1 MAGTKIT
8 STGVL
13 YINGQQVEN
22 TFTNISKITKKLES
36 ELKKLPIGTKEFID
50 KANEVKIARAR
61 FEEVKKEINAVSDA
75 LDKSTGF
82 LGFFKNGLL
91 KVGDTMREVFTANLF
106 ERTLDAIISKGK
118 LTVDQL
124 LEIADA
130 MTDVQKTSG
139 MSLEQ
144 VKELWD
150 QFDEMDTRTSKMDRL
165 KIAEVGGR
173 LGVPIEEMKSFVQEV
188 DKAYVALGDS
198 FEGGLEGVVDQLG
211 KIKGLFETTK
221 TMTYAEAINR
231 VGSALNTLAAQ
242 GTASEGNISQFA
254 LRVGALPDSLKPA
267 IDKVL
272 GLGAAFEE
280 AGIDAQIGSSGFSN
294 FITTAAENIELFAY
308 SMHMSIDEAK
318 KLINTKPEEFFL
330 RFAEGMKGVPADQT
344 AKIFASLKLNS
355 LEVQKAVG
363 AAANKTD
370 DFRKAMKTAG
380 EEMDKMTSL
389 QSEFNQ
395 KNNNAPAILEKIK
408 NAWNDIFTST
418 NVINKFEWVI
428 QLIGA
433 LTGVTK
439 ESSEGVNVFKERLV
453 FLFNILQVVATAIV
467 SYNVGVLISTISVGN
482 LTKAT
487 WLSIIADKAKAAA
500 MYVSQVAI
508 LAYNVSLGILY
519 GSITRVRQAIAIFN
533 AVTNSNG
540 IGVLVSLIT
549 TAYVAW
555 RIYGKE
561 LDGVARAQKQ
571 LNDLNKKANE
581 NAAQE
586 LSKLDLLYRKA
597 TDATK
602 SVKERTIAVRELKE
616 EYPSYFKNISDE
628 IIMNGKAEKSYRSLR
643 DSILSAARVDV
654 LKDQIKNYT
663 AKDLD
668 IEIQLKETLEKFK
681 KAKEVLSKTS
691 NAPTMTKTGENWEF
705 EKASKNVDDLR
716 QKYADL
722 LASRKDLRKEFQV
735 YLDEIDK
742 EEKKSPKKEDNE
754 KQGITNIAAPEK
766 PKKNR
771 EAETAQNDLEK
782 AKEAY
787 TKSLEAKA
795 EADKKMLE
803 LQRAYEDEKNKILL
817 ESRQKAIDDEKVDF
831 ERKKQDKVLEN
842 VQLQNQIKKNE
853 DEIAKLEWDKKNTKN
868 SQAAQ
873 IYESAISE
881 LKKVNK
887 KTQEEINVNNQ
898 IVERMEQTHRFNIL
912 KINEFWD
919 SVDFEKFV
927 KKEQMLIDESRRKDE
942 EEIIAISSLAEAK
955 SKIKAQTEVRL
966 SREELK
972 GIKTLED
979 AKAVLREA
987 ADRRMLNAQLI
998 SFNKQKALLL
1008 GFISQLTDG
1017 PAKTKL
1023 LEDLAKIEQAIT
1035 SVRAAMSGNT
1045 NQNNAVEETEQTKA
1059 KQDTDILGFSAK
1071 NWEDTFSNI
1080 ENFQDALKATA
1091 MAFQA
1096 LGNAGQMY
1104 AQLQQALGERELR
1117 HFNAVQD
1124 KKKKSLLKQLN
1135 DGYIT
1140 REEYTKQTEKLEAEA
1155 ANKKAE
1161 IEYKQAKAE
1170 KIAKMFTII
1179 GSTAAAIATALTAGP
1194 IAGPILAGIV
1204 GAIGAVQLA
1213 IVAAQPLPER
1223 PKFADG
1229 GFTGD
1234 GFGSADSTGFKP
1246 AGIVHENEWVAPAWM
1261 LEEPRTAKLIDYL
1274 ESVRQGKTKPMADG
1288 GFSSD
1293 NTTSP
1298 VALKSTEPNA
1308 NAEYYAVITEVRDF
1322 LRKLYDEGV
1331 IAMLGDDLK
1340 TIRQIAI
1347 KLKELQQLENKNK
1360 H

>member
-1 MAGTKIT
+1 MASGTKIT
-8 STGVL
+8 TTGIL
-13 YINGQQVEN
+13 YINGAQVEN
-22 TFTNISKITKKLES
+22 TFSNISKITKKLES
-36 ELKKLPIGTKEFID
+36 ELKKLPVGTKEFVE
-50 KANEVKIARAR
+50 KAEELKRARAR
-61 FEEVKKEINAVSDA
+61 LEEIKNEIDKVSGKLKE
-75 LDKSTGF
+75 STGF
-82 LGFFKNGLL
+82 MGFFTRGLL
-91 KVGDTMREVFTANLF
+91 KIGDTMKEVFTANLF
-106 ERTLDAIISKGK
+106 ERALDAIIAKGK
-118 LTVDQL
+118 ETVDQL

-150 QFDEMDTRTSKMDRL
+150 QFEEMDTRTNKMDRL

-211 KIKGLFETTK
+211 KIKGLFNDTK
-221 TMTYAEAINR
+221 TMSYAEAINR
-231 VGSALNTLAAQ
+231 VGSALNTLAAA
-242 GTASEGNISQFA
+242 GTASEGNIAQFT
-254 LRVGALPDSLKPA
+254 LRLGALPDALKPA

-272 GLGAAFEE
+272 GLGAAYEE
-280 AGIDAQIGSSGFSN
+280 AGIDAQIAASGTSN
-294 FITTAAENIELFAY
+294 FLTTAAENIEDFAY
-308 SMHMSIDEAK
+308 SMHMTVAQAK
-318 KLINTKPEEFFL
+318 QLINTKPEEFLL
-330 RFAEGMKGVPADQT
+330 RFAEGMKGIPADQT

-355 LEVQKAVG
+355 LEVQKAIG

-389 QSEFNQ
+389 QNEFNQ

-439 ESSEGVNVFKERLV
+439 ESSEGVNVFKERLI
-453 FLFNILQVVATAIV
+453 FLFNILQVVTTAIV

-508 LAYNVSLGILY
+508 LAYNVALGILY

-555 RIYGKE
+555 RIYGRE

-597 TDATK
+597 TDANK
-602 SVKERTIAVRELKE
+602 SVKEKTAAIRELKE

-628 IIMNGKAEKSYRSLR
+628 IIMNGKAEKSYKSLR
-643 DSILSAARVDV
+643 DSIIAAARVDV

-668 IEIQLKETLEKFK
+668 LEIKLKETLDRFR
-681 KAKEVLSKTS
+681 KAKELLSKTS
-691 NAPTMTKTGENWEF
+691 NAPSMTKTGENWEF

-722 LASRKDLRKEFQV
+722 LSERNDLKKEYKV

-742 EEKKSPKKEDNE
+742 EEKKAPKKEEKTDDN
-754 KQGITNIAAPEK
+754 KKNIALPDKPE
-766 PKKNR
+766 KNR
-771 EAETAQNDLEK
+771 EAETAKNDLEK

-803 LQRAYEDEKNKILL
+803 LQRAYEDEKNKIL
-817 ESRQKAIDDEKVDF
+817 EEARQKAIDDERTDF
-831 ERKKQDKVLEN
+831 IRKKQDLLQEN
-842 VQLQNQIKKNE
+842 IEVNNVIKKSQ
-853 DEIAKLEWDKKNTKN
+853 DEIAKLQRDKADTKSPEAAKNFD
-868 SQAAQ
+868 AA
-873 IYESAISE
+873 I
-881 LKKVNK
+881 KKL
-887 KTQEEINVNNQ
+887 QETNQKRKALITVNNQ
-898 IVERMEQTHRFNIL
+898 IIEQLEQTHQYNLL
-912 KINEFWD
+912 KIKEHWD
-919 SVDFEKFV
+919 GVDFEKFV
-927 KKEQMLIDESRRKDE
+927 KKEQLEIDESRRKDE
-942 EEIIAISSLAEAK
+942 EEIVAITSLAEAK
-955 SKIKAQTEVRL
+955 AKIKEQTD
-966 SREELK
+966 LK
-972 GIKTLED
+972 LTSQEFRAINTLEE
-979 AKAVLREA
+979 AKAALREA
-987 ADRRMLNAQLI
+987 ADRKMLNAQLI
-998 SFNKQKALLL
+998 SLNKQKALLV
-1008 GFISQLTDG
+1008 GFISQIADG
-1017 PAKTKL
+1017 PAKEKL
-1023 LEDLAKIEQAIT
+1023 LEDLAKIEQAVT
-1035 SVRAAMSGNT
+1035 AVKSSLDGNKNEDNKT
-1045 NQNNAVEETEQTKA
+1045 VEEEQKA
-1059 KQDTDILGFSAK
+1059 AKEKTDILGFSAK
-1071 NWEDTFSNI
+1071 EWEDTFSNI
-1080 ENFQDALKATA
+1080 DNLQDALKATA
-1091 MAFQA
+1091 MVFQA

-1104 AQLQQALGERELR
+1104 AQLQQALGEKELR
-1117 HFNAVQD
+1117 HFNAIQD

-1155 ANKKAE
+1155 AAKKAE
-1161 IEYKQAKAE
+1161 IEYKQAKADKMA
-1170 KIAKMFTII
+1170 KIFSAI
-1179 GSTAAAIATALTAGP
+1179 GATALGVANALSTGPAG
-1194 IAGPILAGIV
+1194 IALAAIV
-1204 GAIGAVQLA
+1204 GALGAIQIG
-1213 IVAAQPLPER
+1213 IIAAQPLPEK
-1223 PKFADG
+1223 PTFAEG
-1229 GFTGD
+1229 GFTGS

-1246 AGIVHENEWVAPAWM
+1246 AGVVHENEWVAPKWM
-1261 LEEPRTAKLIDYL
+1261 LKEPRTAKVIDYL
-1274 ESVRQGKTKPMADG
+1274 ESVRSGKTKPMADG

-1293 NTTSP
+1293 NTSSS
-1298 VALKSTEPNA
+1298 VASKAKEPEVNG
-1308 NAEYYAVITEVRDF
+1308 EFYAVMQEVRDF

-1331 IAMLGDDLK
+1331 IAILGDDLK
-1340 TIRQIAI
+1340 TIRQLAI